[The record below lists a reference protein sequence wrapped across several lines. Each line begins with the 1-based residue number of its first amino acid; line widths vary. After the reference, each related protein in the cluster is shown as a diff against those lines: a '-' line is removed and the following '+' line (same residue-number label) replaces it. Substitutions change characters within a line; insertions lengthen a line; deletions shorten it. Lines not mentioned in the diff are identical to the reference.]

1 MKKKILFVFPKMT
14 IGGATTS
21 TLSILSV
28 LSEMQDYEVDLLLLQ
43 HTGPLMDNIPKK
55 VHVLPPAYAGNKR
68 YLKYR
73 KLCSVRSILT
83 RIKAYMCKICT
94 KNPYVVTQMNEKDT
108 VRYCR
113 KTDTLYD
120 VAIAGMELWPLYYVS
135 ENVKAKKKVAWI
147 HVNYEKTELKASVD
161 QEAFDKM
168 DEIVTVSPECK
179 ESFLHVFPG
188 LSGKVIAIENLISP
202 QMIKQMAEE
211 SCDLHVN
218 PEKVNFITVARLDN
232 KSKAFER
239 TIPIFKKLVEEEHLS
254 DWRWYIVGDGPDK
267 EAIQEL
273 IRKQELQEY
282 ILLLGEQI
290 NPYKYIKKC
299 DYFLLLSYYEG
310 KPISVAEAQ
319 ILGVIPVVTEYDSA
333 ESQTQN
339 GRYGYVCG
347 NCENDI
353 YECLKAVLQGWIDK
367 QKICSNLK
375 NYALLQDETKCKIRN
390 IVENN
395 AK

>member
-28 LSEMQDYEVDLLLLQ
+28 LSEMQDYDVDLLLLQ
-43 HTGPLMDNIPKK
+43 HTGPLMDNIPEN

-83 RIKAYMCKICT
+83 QIKAHMCKICT
-94 KNPYVVTQMNEKDT
+94 KNPYVVAQMNEKDT

-120 VAIAGMELWPLYYVS
+120 VAIAGMELWPLYFVS

-147 HVNYEKTELKASVD
+147 HVNYEKTKLKASVD
-161 QEAFDKM
+161 KEAFGKM
-168 DEIVTVSPECK
+168 DEIVTVSPECEK
-179 ESFLHVFPG
+179 SFLNVFPG

-211 SCDLHVN
+211 SCDLPVN

-232 KSKAFER
+232 KSKAFDR

-254 DWRWYIVGDGPDK
+254 DWRWYIVGDGPDQETIK
-267 EAIQEL
+267 EL
-273 IRKQELQEY
+273 IRKQGLQQH

-290 NPYKYIKKC
+290 NPYKYVKKC

-319 ILGVIPVVTEYDSA
+319 ILGVVPVVTEYDSA

-347 NCENDI
+347 NNEMDIFVTLKKIIQGENRADSVRANLSEYTI
-353 YECLKAVLQGWIDK
+353 Q
-367 QKICSNLK
+367 QKE
-375 NYALLQDETKCKIRN
+375 ALEKTRMLLGK
-390 IVENN
+390 
-395 AK
+395 

>member
-28 LSEMQDYEVDLLLLQ
+28 LSEMQDYDVDLLLLQ
-43 HTGPLMDNIPKK
+43 HTGPLMDNIPKN
-55 VHVLPPAYAGNKR
+55 VHVLPPAYSGNKR

-73 KLCSVRSILT
+73 KLCSVKSVFT
-83 RIKAYMCKICT
+83 RIKAYICKIRT
-94 KNPYVVTQMNEKDT
+94 KNPYVVAQMNEKDT

-120 VAIAGMELWPLYYVS
+120 VAIAGMELWPLYFVS

-147 HVNYEKTELKASVD
+147 HVNYEKTKLKASVD
-161 QEAFDKM
+161 KEAFGKM
-168 DEIVTVSPECK
+168 DEIVTVSPECEK
-179 ESFLHVFPG
+179 SFLNVFPG

-202 QMIKQMAEE
+202 QMIKQMSEE

-232 KSKAFER
+232 KSKAFDR
-239 TIPIFKKLVEEEHLS
+239 TIPIFKKLVKEEHLS

-267 EAIQEL
+267 DVIKEL

-290 NPYKYIKKC
+290 NPYKYVKKC

-319 ILGVIPVVTEYDSA
+319 ILGVVPVVTEYDSA

-347 NCENDI
+347 NNEMDIFVTLKKIIQGENRADSVRGNLSEYTI
-353 YECLKAVLQGWIDK
+353 QQKKAL
-367 QKICSNLK
+367 
-375 NYALLQDETKCKIRN
+375 EKIRMLLG
-390 IVENN
+390 
-395 AK
+395 K